1 MEQLRQGE
9 GVTRPIGATA
19 PTERADGT
27 ALAPGEIS
35 HYLWTLQLQGGV
47 KAEPIAVDLVDG
59 KFSEEFDP
67 DQGVPGV
74 YDLSYQTVDTGSRV
88 SVPSSTLTIEVLAP
102 LAAPNPPVIG

>member
-9 GVTRPIGATA
+9 GVFRNVAATA

-27 ALAPGEIS
+27 PLAPGEID
-35 HYLWTLQLQGGV
+35 HYLWTLQLEGGAT
-47 KAEPIAVDLVDG
+47 AEPIAVLLIDG
-59 KFSEEFDP
+59 QFSEPFDP
-67 DQGVPGV
+67 DQGAPGV
-74 YDLSYQTVDTGSRV
+74 YNLSYQTVDTGGRT